1 MIDREH
7 NLEQTY
13 YMEDLLVAFIL
24 NTLCK
29 KYINEILNL
38 LDLNNNKP
46 LSLFALING
55 KHIINTKSL
64 NTKSKKYLKLL
75 KLNYLATFNKN
86 LIDYVDGKQYEYNY
100 NFNYFKDKYQE
111 IMQQQNEMSFFDK
124 NREFAKFFNL
134 EINNIIDGKNNF
146 INKILNNEN
155 ENLITKYNKFYNN
168 NYINLKK
175 QPDYINFSTMLLSHL
190 QIILMMY

>member
-134 EINNIIDGKNNF
+134 EINNIIDGK
-146 INKILNNEN
+146 K
-155 ENLITKYNKFYNN
+155 
-168 NYINLKK
+168 
-175 QPDYINFSTMLLSHL
+175 
-190 QIILMMY
+190 